1 MKQLMLFGG
10 LALVLL
16 AAFVVQRQLTAPI
29 EPPPVT
35 QAPAPAPLPPPLRA
49 EVSAPPAPSPPVEP
63 SPAMI
68 VAPTVIPLP
77 PTTPRPVG
85 TVEPENAFT
94 ADNAREI
101 EYAFQLAIGPSST
114 VETAKNAAEVFE
126 RCLKQFPTNARCQ
139 QGLETAQQRLQDPD
153 WKPRTAPPPLLM
165 SNHPRPG
172 PPQRGLPGFGQVRT
186 RLPVHPE
193 EPDESPK

>member
-1 MKQLMLFGG
+1 MKQLMLFAG

-16 AAFVVQRQLTAPI
+16 GAFVVQRQLTAPI

-35 QAPAPAPLPPPLRA
+35 QLPAPAPLPPPLRA
-49 EVSAPPAPSPPVEP
+49 ELPPPPAPAPPVQ
-63 SPAMI
+63 PAQA
-68 VAPTVIPLP
+68 VTAAPTLIPLP
-77 PTTPRPVG
+77 PTTTPPPAG
-85 TVEPENAFT
+85 AEEESAFT

-114 VETAKNAAEVFE
+114 VESAKNAAEVFE

-139 QGLETAQQRLQDPD
+139 QGLETAQQRLQDPN
-153 WKPRTAPPPLLM
+153 WKPRAAPPPLLL